1 MKTEQEPKD
10 LSIEELFKITEVL
23 QQTTERRMKLDIF
36 FKYRDRP
43 TTKTASQNKLRRIG
57 ESYKQRKKQQQQEE
71 NTNDYLRNQRNTK
84 ESKLY

>member
-36 FKYRDRP
+36 FQIQRSTYNKNRKPKQVKADRG
-43 TTKTASQNKLRRIG
+43 KL
-57 ESYKQRKKQQQQEE
+57 
-71 NTNDYLRNQRNTK
+71 
-84 ESKLY
+84 